1 MGSMTSS
8 PRPVSFGR
16 RALPAVAIVGVSGA
30 LFTHLDHPTGVVAGS
45 TPAARTSSA
54 TAKAAGSGATRAAGA
69 VVTERGAT
77 RGSASVAPATTIDP
91 PPISAGTLPRRIL
104 TTATAA
110 PAAAVPAPTSAATA
124 SAAGASVGAGAGAA
138 CGAATV
144 GPVVDT
150 RWGPVQVAAGFAAD
164 GTLCSASA
172 AQTPNSHR
180 KSVQINTYA
189 VPVLNQET
197 MAARSAAIDVVSGAT
212 ITSDAY
218 AQSLQSLLDTKG

>member
-30 LFTHLDHPTGVVAGS
+30 LFTQLDHPAGVVAGS
-45 TPAARTSSA
+45 TQAAARTSSS

-69 VVTERGAT
+69 VVTAPVTT
-77 RGSASVAPATTIDP
+77 RGSAPVAPATTIDP
-91 PPISAGTLPRRIL
+91 PPISAGTLPRRIP
-104 TTATAA
+104 TTGTAA
-110 PAAAVPAPTSAATA
+110 PVAGAPTSAETA
-124 SAAGASVGAGAGAA
+124 SAAGAGAA

-189 VPVLNQET
+189 VPVLNQEA

-218 AQSLQSLLDTKG
+218 AQSLQSLLDAKG

>member
-1 MGSMTSS
+1 MGSMTTS

-30 LFTHLDHPTGVVAGS
+30 LFTQLDHPAGVVAGS
-45 TPAARTSSA
+45 AQAAARTSSS
-54 TAKAAGSGATRAAGA
+54 TAKAAGSGATRAAGT
-69 VVTERGAT
+69 VVTAPVTT

-91 PPISAGTLPRRIL
+91 PPISAGTLPRRIP
-104 TTATAA
+104 TTGTAA
-110 PAAAVPAPTSAATA
+110 PAAGAPTGAETA
-124 SAAGASVGAGAGAA
+124 SAAGASTAGAGAA

-218 AQSLQSLLDTKG
+218 AQSLQSLLDAKG

>member
-1 MGSMTSS
+1 MTSS

-30 LFTHLDHPTGVVAGS
+30 LFTQLDHPTGVVARS
-45 TPAARTSSA
+45 TQAAARTSSSI
-54 TAKAAGSGATRAAGA
+54 AKAAGSGATRAAGA
-69 VVTERGAT
+69 VVTAPVTT

-91 PPISAGTLPRRIL
+91 PPISAGTLPRRIP
-104 TTATAA
+104 TTGTAA
-110 PAAAVPAPTSAATA
+110 PAAGAPTGAETA
-124 SAAGASVGAGAGAA
+124 SAAGAGAAGAGAA

-189 VPVLNQET
+189 VPVLNQEA

-218 AQSLQSLLDTKG
+218 AQSLQSLLDAKG

>member
-30 LFTHLDHPTGVVAGS
+30 LFTQLDHPAGVVAGS
-45 TPAARTSSA
+45 TQAAARTSSS

-69 VVTERGAT
+69 VVTAPVTT

-91 PPISAGTLPRRIL
+91 PPISAGTLPRRIP
-104 TTATAA
+104 TTGTAA
-110 PAAAVPAPTSAATA
+110 PAARAPTGAATA

-218 AQSLQSLLDTKG
+218 AQSLQSLLDAKG